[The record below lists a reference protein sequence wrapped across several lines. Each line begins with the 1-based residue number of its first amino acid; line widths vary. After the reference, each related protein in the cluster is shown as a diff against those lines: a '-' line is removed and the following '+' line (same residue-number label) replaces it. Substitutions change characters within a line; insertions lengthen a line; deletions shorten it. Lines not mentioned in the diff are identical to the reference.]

1 MRTAEE
7 LSDGA
12 VCGSIAKVEAHI
24 AYVLSKEVETPDP
37 TDEGNPEEVEVA
49 SESAE
54 YVPAL
59 VVYAYPKDP
68 KEDSGELVPAG
79 RQLVARILDSRD
91 DGK

>member
-1 MRTAEE
+1 
-7 LSDGA
+7 
-12 VCGSIAKVEAHI
+12 VEAHI

-37 TDEGNPEEVEVA
+37 SDEGGQEGFEAAHVSGEF
-49 SESAE
+49 
-54 YVPAL
+54 VPAL